1 MIEQEYKWLVTPEKF
16 NEVLG
21 MLRSYS
27 IPEKLIVQKN
37 HYYAPQRQ
45 FNEGCTVRVRETDG
59 TFVLQIKEQCD
70 KQKGYRISEETHRN
84 LTELPTKILPTQL
97 GLGFSDEFYYI
108 GYLTTYRHHFQLSEN
123 SCVDCDEN
131 EYLKTFDYEV
141 EMEFEN
147 EAKFEVLNLLSDCA
161 FNKVSKY
168 QRFIRRLGNEKED
181 SY

>member
-1 MIEQEYKWLVTPEKF
+1 MIEKEYKWLVTPEKF

-37 HYYAPQRQ
+37 HYYTPQRQ
-45 FNEGCTVRVRETDG
+45 FNEGCTVRVREIDE
-59 TFVLQIKEQCD
+59 TFVLQIESECD
-70 KQKGYRISEETHRN
+70 KQKGYRISKETHRN
-84 LTELPTKILPTQL
+84 LTELPTKIVPVQL
-97 GLGFSDEFYYI
+97 GLEDSDEFYYI
-108 GYLTTYRHHFQLSEN
+108 GYLTTYRHHFQLNEN

-131 EYLKTFDYEV
+131 EYLQIFDYEV

-147 EAKFEVLNLLSDCA
+147 EAKFEVLNLLSDCT
-161 FNKVSKY
+161 FNGVSKY
-168 QRFIRRLGNEKED
+168 QRFIRRLENEKEN